1 VFAGDQVVCL
11 SGQSTQTCTE
21 NTEHGPLLKQSPSVR
36 TSALVTASVLQWTGS
51 MVHQLEISVGF
62 MAAGP
67 VGQGRDIMEWIII
80 SFPELTVVSGLPV
93 VSYVLHVFFIC

>member
-1 VFAGDQVVCL
+1 
-11 SGQSTQTCTE
+11 
-21 NTEHGPLLKQSPSVR
+21 
-36 TSALVTASVLQWTGS
+36 